1 MAVMTHRTSAD
12 YYAGI
17 PQYGQQ
23 QLAAQNDRLRTAIRE
38 ALNGGPNE
46 PGGFVMTETPRR
58 ILENALNVEGMNQ

>member
-1 MAVMTHRTSAD
+1 MTHRTSAD

-17 PQYGQQ
+17 PNYTT
-23 QLAAQNDRLRTAIRE
+23 QLAAENDRLRTAIRE
-38 ALNGGPNE
+38 ALNGGPSE